1 MVNFSFLKSEK
12 MWRIIPNDALL
23 ALGLAHQKTDG
34 IDHIGLQIK
43 PVHWAQTSPH
53 YIVKLVGKLAFWKID
68 CISTITL
75 KLEMETWN
83 LKKEEYLSSVGW
95 DATRYLKTLWWLI
108 DVDLFSQW
116 KNV

>member
-12 MWRIIPNDALL
+12 CDALL
-23 ALGLAHQKTDG
+23 ALGLAHQKTDV

-43 PVHWAQTSPH
+43 PVHWAQTSLH
-53 YIVKLVGKLAFWKID
+53 YIVKLAFLEID

-83 LKKEEYLSSVGW
+83 LKK
-95 DATRYLKTLWWLI
+95 
-108 DVDLFSQW
+108 
-116 KNV
+116 KNI

>member
-1 MVNFSFLKSEK
+1 MR
-12 MWRIIPNDALL
+12 RILPNDALL
-23 ALGLAHQKTDG
+23 ALGLAHQKTDV

-53 YIVKLVGKLAFWKID
+53 YIVKLVAKLAFWKID

-83 LKKEEYLSSVGW
+83 LKK
-95 DATRYLKTLWWLI
+95 
-108 DVDLFSQW
+108 
-116 KNV
+116 KNI